1 MAPLKRTSG
10 YRVHGPAQPNPVVK
24 TSQQTATTSTRL
36 TKSSMMR
43 LPLHAV
49 RHYALMY
56 HVSPD
61 QSKTEIV
68 NEMFR
73 SRNVIIRSLKRER
86 SLRVPVFEGNIIKE
100 RAITSSVGPAITRQ
114 VNNRALR
121 LNKGSIIEQ
130 ARVDVE
136 AHSKEP
142 SQAPLNGNAIRLTDT
157 DAMQA
162 DDTLPHTRAPLPGGL
177 APPFPFTFQSPS
189 PSPDKTSQR
198 QASTASGSS
207 STASSPFPKCV
218 VKGQTTNTNTP
229 SRPTSTS
236 TPSKMTSH
244 MKTFQPLERR
254 ERPVRT
260 PIARSSSV
268 LRTITCIGPKGNL
281 MTITVPNIV
290 GPSPFFNQAQMDA
303 AAAIMA
309 HGRSTEATSPP
320 TSSTGS
326 PVTINGM
333 QARTRAPTFASF
345 EHNPQS
351 MGRYSVIKTK
361 DPVVPGSKAPTST
374 PARVAPRQSAGRT
387 TAPPV
392 DASSSS
398 SSSSSEGSESPCPGG
413 NGQRGRGRENGGGRG
428 GREDRG
434 DDNAGAASGSAGGA
448 GVGGGGGGDDGSD
461 DDGPG
466 DEGKDD
472 AEEEEEEE
480 ADAEEEGE
488 NENENEN
495 EENIPFPTDLTIDI
509 PIFAQSAQ
517 WKTTNPALHFPLV
530 YPTANELAENPRVL
544 ALMAGRVEAER
555 EELLLLF
562 NHVQRRLRE
571 IFSNTVIA
579 TEELATHQ
587 QLMGR
592 IAAEIGRLGGPEV
605 VKTFWEIVGELEG
618 EMRNEKVEE
627 TGKVWDGQCRKRK
640 DRGEYQDG
648 TPEPV
653 TPSIGSYKSPTPSS
667 SSSSSS
673 SSGPSGGSVSVGANK
688 RQRTSAAEAAGSAVA
703 PPSVG
708 RNALGRTFAMNLD
721 RNGVDRGVE
730 AAAEMHARN
739 VARGNSQQPLQHG
752 AQYRR
757 RTPAS
762 DGKNKRDSDKSS
774 SPWSRDS
781 PVPLGRSPTLP
792 DVPSSSPARLDPV
805 SELPS
810 SSPARLPPVPLHASP
825 SRSPIRFPISNVR
838 GGSEPPPRVFY
849 PPPQSYQPE
858 NAVAGT
864 STLTTAGGRMVV
876 RTRVVYA
883 PNGVPLPPTPQVQVD
898 TAANAE
904 AGPSGQASVGPF
916 HSTPRPSH
924 ASGFTV
930 SPDTQWLQDAI
941 RRASTSMEVD
951 AVEAEVSVEV
961 EAASGGDV
969 STTSAAA
976 EEKMAAV
983 AAATE
988 DAPPPSLLVPAH
1000 PFDFRDLYGE
1010 RTPQEALDATPSYYR
1025 RLEEASVERFNE
1037 DERRRREEY
1046 GQEISYVFPDSV

>member
-10 YRVHGPAQPNPVVK
+10 YGVHGPAQPNPVVK

-56 HVSPD
+56 HVSPN

-142 SQAPLNGNAIRLTDT
+142 SQAPLNGKDIQLSDT
-157 DAMQA
+157 DAMQV
-162 DDTLPHTRAPLPGGL
+162 DDTLPRPDDQYEHT
-177 APPFPFTFQSPS
+177 FTPYFYLNHLEDDFTHEDVPATR
-189 PSPDKTSQR
+189 TS
-198 QASTASGSS
+198 
-207 STASSPFPKCV
+207 
-218 VKGQTTNTNTP
+218 
-229 SRPTSTS
+229 
-236 TPSKMTSH
+236 
-244 MKTFQPLERR
+244 
-254 ERPVRT
+254 
-260 PIARSSSV
+260 
-268 LRTITCIGPKGNL
+268 TITCIGPKGNL

-303 AAAIMA
+303 TAAIMA
-309 HGRSTEATSPP
+309 YGRSTEATSPP

-333 QARTRAPTFASF
+333 QPRTRAPTFASF
-345 EHNPQS
+345 EHDPQS

-361 DPVVPGSKAPTST
+361 DPLVPGFEAPTST
-374 PARVAPRQSAGRT
+374 PARVAPRQLAGRT

-398 SSSSSEGSESPCPGG
+398 SSSSSCSEGSESPCPGG

-428 GREDRG
+428 GREGREGRG
-434 DDNAGAASGSAGGA
+434 DDNDNAGAASGSAGGV

-466 DEGKDD
+466 DDGKDD
-472 AEEEEEEE
+472 AEEEEDEE

-488 NENENEN
+488 DKNENENEN

-605 VKTFWEIVGELEG
+605 VKTFWEIV
-618 EMRNEKVEE
+618 
-627 TGKVWDGQCRKRK
+627 
-640 DRGEYQDG
+640 
-648 TPEPV
+648 
-653 TPSIGSYKSPTPSS
+653 
-667 SSSSSS
+667 
-673 SSGPSGGSVSVGANK
+673 
-688 RQRTSAAEAAGSAVA
+688 
-703 PPSVG
+703 
-708 RNALGRTFAMNLD
+708 
-721 RNGVDRGVE
+721 
-730 AAAEMHARN
+730 
-739 VARGNSQQPLQHG
+739 
-752 AQYRR
+752 
-757 RTPAS
+757 
-762 DGKNKRDSDKSS
+762 
-774 SPWSRDS
+774 
-781 PVPLGRSPTLP
+781 
-792 DVPSSSPARLDPV
+792 
-805 SELPS
+805 
-810 SSPARLPPVPLHASP
+810 
-825 SRSPIRFPISNVR
+825 
-838 GGSEPPPRVFY
+838 
-849 PPPQSYQPE
+849 
-858 NAVAGT
+858 
-864 STLTTAGGRMVV
+864 
-876 RTRVVYA
+876 
-883 PNGVPLPPTPQVQVD
+883 
-898 TAANAE
+898 
-904 AGPSGQASVGPF
+904 
-916 HSTPRPSH
+916 
-924 ASGFTV
+924 
-930 SPDTQWLQDAI
+930 
-941 RRASTSMEVD
+941 
-951 AVEAEVSVEV
+951 
-961 EAASGGDV
+961 
-969 STTSAAA
+969 
-976 EEKMAAV
+976 
-983 AAATE
+983 
-988 DAPPPSLLVPAH
+988 
-1000 PFDFRDLYGE
+1000 
-1010 RTPQEALDATPSYYR
+1010 
-1025 RLEEASVERFNE
+1025 
-1037 DERRRREEY
+1037 
-1046 GQEISYVFPDSV
+1046 